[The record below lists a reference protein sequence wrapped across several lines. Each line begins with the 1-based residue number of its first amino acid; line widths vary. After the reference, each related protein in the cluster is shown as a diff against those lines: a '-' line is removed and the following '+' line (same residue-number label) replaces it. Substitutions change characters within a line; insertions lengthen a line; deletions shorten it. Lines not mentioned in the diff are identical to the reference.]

1 MFSSVQ
7 GQNCGTPGLRIKGLV
22 HLDPLTVPLP
32 NGTEVVTRVDRLLGE
47 RRVPEGAS
55 SPKRSMPSQDACS
68 IKKSITAITWSC
80 P

>member
-1 MFSSVQ
+1 MD
-7 GQNCGTPGLRIKGLV
+7 LRIKGLV

-32 NGTEVVTRVDRLLGE
+32 NGTEVVTRFDRLLGE
-47 RRVPEGAS
+47 RRVPKGAS